1 MGWGN
6 GCGLR
11 RLAGTLTLPGW
22 RSVVVWFYFLCACCC
37 SVAVGICETKG
48 FGEGRCEEAPCL
60 WLRSGSDYDYAHE
73 HNGTSDRENR
83 LRVTIMMTIWGSRC
97 VDSDGLLRFTPR

>member
-22 RSVVVWFYFLCACCC
+22 RSVVVWLYFLYTGCC

-48 FGEGRCEEAPCL
+48 FGAGRC
-60 WLRSGSDYDYAHE
+60 
-73 HNGTSDRENR
+73 
-83 LRVTIMMTIWGSRC
+83 
-97 VDSDGLLRFTPR
+97 